1 MSEPDNNYIR
11 GKGDEKT
18 KQYTAAFA
26 SPHKRFISYI
36 IDSFIIYS
44 IITLASFFIVRNEIR
59 EEIDKINETSIV
71 IGAEQDAKT
80 IGNGAAAADG
90 ITIVDIDNSPN
101 NIIEKKYSAIESV
114 VIKKLTK
121 NKFFRYITFLI
132 PLIYYILFLYYQ
144 QNTLGE
150 SFMNLTVVRS
160 DGQKLEFNDIFNR
173 VFLFMISKNLF
184 IAPVAIILP
193 IFSTKNKITL
203 YDFFSGSY
211 VIEVSNA

>member
-44 IITLASFFIVRNEIR
+44 VITLVSFFIVRDEIR

-71 IGAEQDAKT
+71 VGAEQDAKT

-90 ITIVDIDNSPN
+90 ITIVDIDSSPN
-101 NIIEKKYSAIESV
+101 NIIEKKYNVIESV

-144 QNTLGE
+144 QNTPGE
-150 SFMNLTVVRS
+150 SFMNLTVVRN

-184 IAPVAIILP
+184 IVPVAIILP

>member
-44 IITLASFFIVRNEIR
+44 VITLVSFFIVRNEIR
-59 EEIDKINETSIV
+59 EEINKINGTNIV
-71 IGAEQDAKT
+71 VGTEQDTKT
-80 IGNGAAAADG
+80 IGNGTTADG
-90 ITIVDIDNSPN
+90 ITIVDIDSSPN
-101 NIIEKKYSAIESV
+101 NIIEKKYNVIESV

-144 QNTLGE
+144 QNTPGE
-150 SFMNLTVVRS
+150 SFMNLTVVRN

-184 IAPVAIILP
+184 IVPVAIILP
-193 IFSTKNKITL
+193 IFATKNKITL

>member
-11 GKGDEKT
+11 RKGDEKT

-44 IITLASFFIVRNEIR
+44 VITLVSFFIVRNEIR
-59 EEIDKINETSIV
+59 EEINKINGTNIV
-71 IGAEQDAKT
+71 VGTEQDTKT
-80 IGNGAAAADG
+80 IGNGTTADG
-90 ITIVDIDNSPN
+90 ITIVDIDSSPN
-101 NIIEKKYSAIESV
+101 NIIEKKYNVIESV

-144 QNTLGE
+144 QNTPGE
-150 SFMNLTVVRS
+150 SFMNLTVVRN

-184 IAPVAIILP
+184 IVPVAIILP
-193 IFSTKNKITL
+193 IFATKNKITL